1 MNSVALEECLN
12 SIENVFE
19 QEAEHIVLGQISEL
33 NALSGEKLE
42 HLSKLANA
50 IEGGVLKDQPQAI
63 IQRVVKLQA
72 TADEHGRHL
81 RAMQHGLKSVIT
93 RLDRLQSDSQ
103 VGSYNQA
110 GSKVHFSGARGGFES
125 KA

>member
-1 MNSVALEECLN
+1 MNSAALEECLN

-42 HLSKLANA
+42 HLNNLANA
-50 IEGGVLKDQPQAI
+50 IEGGALRDQPQAI
-63 IQRVVKLQA
+63 IRRVVKLQA

-81 RAMQHGLKSVIT
+81 RAMQHGLKSVIS

-103 VGSYNQA
+103 VGSYNKA
-110 GSKVHFSGARGGFES
+110 GAKVHFSGARGGFES

>member
-1 MNSVALEECLN
+1 MNSAALEECLA

-33 NALSGEKLE
+33 NALSSEKLQ
-42 HLSKLANA
+42 HLNNLANA
-50 IEGGVLKDQPQAI
+50 IEAGALRDQPQAVI
-63 IQRVVKLQA
+63 RRVVKLQA

>member
-1 MNSVALEECLN
+1 MNSIALEECLD
-12 SIENVFE
+12 SIENVFA
-19 QEAEHIVLGQISEL
+19 QEAEHIVLGQIGEL
-33 NALSGEKLE
+33 NALSGSKLE
-42 HLSKLANA
+42 HLTALANA
-50 IEGGVLKDQPQAI
+50 IEGGALKDQPQSLI
-63 IQRVVKLQA
+63 KRVVKLQA

-81 RAMQHGLKSVIT
+81 RAMQHGLKSVIS

>member
-1 MNSVALEECLN
+1 MNSIALEECLN

-72 TADEHGRHL
+72 TAGEHGRHL

>member
-1 MNSVALEECLN
+1 MNSAALEECLN
-12 SIENVFE
+12 SIEDVFE

-33 NALSGEKLE
+33 NALSSEKLQ
-42 HLSKLANA
+42 HLNNLANA
-50 IEGGVLKDQPQAI
+50 IEAGALRDQPQAVI
-63 IQRVVKLQA
+63 RRVVKLQA
-72 TADEHGRHL
+72 TADEHRRHL